1 MARRWNVDRRTAT
14 TRNGN
19 RSRRS
24 SRNLHGRPARPIHS
38 VRTDGGSDS
47 ACGRGGSAYNRIV
60 TKKSAVEQNAGPA
73 EALSKS
79 ARTRSRILNA
89 AAHVLSVKGYAGT
102 RLSDV
107 AEYAEL
113 QAPAI
118 YYYFPSRED
127 LIEEVMYA
135 GIADMRRHLQA
146 ALDALPPET
155 SPIDKIL
162 AAVEAHLRHEL
173 ELSDYASASIRNA
186 GQMPERLRAR
196 QLKEEVAYGR
206 IWRRLFDEA
215 RADGQLRDD
224 LDARLAQ
231 LLVIGALNWCAE
243 WFDPRRSSVDTVV
256 SNAQVLV
263 RNGLSAP
270 RPIRHT
276 RNAPAGR

>member
-1 MARRWNVDRRTAT
+1 MRVTEVDDQAPNPLGTGA
-14 TRNGN
+14 
-19 RSRRS
+19 
-24 SRNLHGRPARPIHS
+24 
-38 VRTDGGSDS
+38 DC
-47 ACGRGGSAYNRIV
+47 ACGCGCFAYNQIV
-60 TKKSAVEQNAGPA
+60 AKKSVVRQGAAPA
-73 EALSKS
+73 DALPKS

-113 QAPAI
+113 RAPAI

-127 LIEEVMYA
+127 LIEEVMYS
-135 GIADMRRHLQA
+135 GIADMRSHLQA
-146 ALDALPPET
+146 ALDALPAET
-155 SPIDKIL
+155 SAIDKIL

-186 GQMPERLRAR
+186 GQIPERLRAR
-196 QLKEEVAYGR
+196 QLKEEAAYGR

-224 LDARLAQ
+224 LNARLAQ

-263 RNGLSAP
+263 RNGLSAAP
-270 RPIRHT
+270 RSSPPAKRRGNI
-276 RNAPAGR
+276 AAGR

>member
-1 MARRWNVDRRTAT
+1 M
-14 TRNGN
+14 
-19 RSRRS
+19 
-24 SRNLHGRPARPIHS
+24 
-38 VRTDGGSDS
+38 GG
-47 ACGRGGSAYNRIV
+47 CPGFTYNRIV
-60 TKKSAVEQNAGPA
+60 AKKLAVDPDATSDDA
-73 EALSKS
+73 VSKS

-89 AAHVLSVKGYAGT
+89 AAHILSVKGYAGT

-118 YYYFPSRED
+118 YYYFPSRDD

-135 GIADMRRHLQA
+135 GIADMRKHLQGV
-146 ALDALPPET
+146 LDALPPEA
-155 SPIDKIL
+155 SPMDKIL

-186 GQMPERLRAR
+186 GQIPERLRAR
-196 QLKEEVAYGR
+196 QLKEESAYGR

-215 RADGQLRDD
+215 RADGQLRSD

-231 LLVIGALNWCAE
+231 LLVMGALNWSAE
-243 WFDPRRSSVDTVV
+243 WFDPRRSSVDTIV

-263 RNGLSAP
+263 RNGLSPTPPAS
-270 RPIRHT
+270 RQTKRT
-276 RNAPAGR
+276 RKAAAG

>member
-1 MARRWNVDRRTAT
+1 M
-14 TRNGN
+14 
-19 RSRRS
+19 
-24 SRNLHGRPARPIHS
+24 LPGRF
-38 VRTDGGSDS
+38 T
-47 ACGRGGSAYNRIV
+47 YNRIV
-60 TKKSAVEQNAGPA
+60 AKKSD

-79 ARTRSRILNA
+79 ARTRSRILNS

-107 AEYAEL
+107 ADHAEL

-146 ALDALPPET
+146 ALDTLPPET
-155 SPIDKIL
+155 SAIDKIMT
-162 AAVEAHLRHEL
+162 AVEAHLRHEL

-196 QLKEEVAYGR
+196 QLKEEAAYGR
-206 IWRRLFDEA
+206 IWRRLFDAA

-263 RNGLSAP
+263 RNGLSA
-270 RPIRHT
+270 
-276 RNAPAGR
+276 APAAARSAKRTRKAAAGR

>member
-1 MARRWNVDRRTAT
+1 M
-14 TRNGN
+14 
-19 RSRRS
+19 
-24 SRNLHGRPARPIHS
+24 
-38 VRTDGGSDS
+38 GG
-47 ACGRGGSAYNRIV
+47 CPGFTYYRIV
-60 TKKSAVEQNAGPA
+60 PKKSAVNPDAA
-73 EALSKS
+73 FAAVAAKS

-146 ALDALPPET
+146 ALEALPPET

-196 QLKEEVAYGR
+196 QLKEEAAYGR

-215 RADGQLRDD
+215 AANGQLRSD

-231 LLVIGALNWCAE
+231 LLVIGALNWSAE
-243 WFDPRRSSVDTVV
+243 WFDRGRSSVDPIV
-256 SNAQVLV
+256 SNAHVLD
-263 RNGLSAP
+263 RKHIA
-270 RPIRHT
+270 H
-276 RNAPAGR
+276 

>member
-1 MARRWNVDRRTAT
+1 MARKP
-14 TRNGN
+14 
-19 RSRRS
+19 RSKT
-24 SRNLHGRPARPIHS
+24 GA
-38 VRTDGGSDS
+38 
-47 ACGRGGSAYNRIV
+47 A
-60 TKKSAVEQNAGPA
+60 A
-73 EALSKS
+73 ESESKS
-79 ARTRSRILNA
+79 ARTRARILDA

-107 AEYAEL
+107 AEYAEV

-118 YYYFPSRED
+118 YYYFASRDD

-135 GIADMRRHLQA
+135 GIAEMGRHLRGV
-146 ALDALPPET
+146 LDALPPDA

-162 AAVEAHLRHEL
+162 AAVEAHLRHQL

-186 GQMPERLRAR
+186 GQIPEHLRTR
-196 QLKEEVAYGR
+196 QLKEEAGYGR

-224 LDARLAQ
+224 LDARLAP
-231 LLVIGALNWCAE
+231 LLVIGALNWCTE

-263 RNGLSAP
+263 RNGLSAAP
-270 RPIRHT
+270 PVSRLIKRT
-276 RNAPAGR
+276 RKTAAGR

>member
-1 MARRWNVDRRTAT
+1 MA
-14 TRNGN
+14 
-19 RSRRS
+19 
-24 SRNLHGRPARPIHS
+24 
-38 VRTDGGSDS
+38 
-47 ACGRGGSAYNRIV
+47 
-60 TKKSAVEQNAGPA
+60 KKSAAKQIATSD
-73 EALSKS
+73 EAVSKS

-118 YYYFPSRED
+118 YYYFASRDD

-135 GIADMRRHLQA
+135 GIADMRRNLQD

-155 SPIDKIL
+155 SPLDKIL
-162 AAVEAHLRHEL
+162 TAVEAHLRHEL

-186 GQMPERLRAR
+186 GQIPEPLRAR
-196 QLKEEVAYGR
+196 QLKEEAAYGR

-215 RADGQLRDD
+215 RADGQLRSD
-224 LDARLAQ
+224 LDARHAQ
-231 LLVIGALNWCAE
+231 LLVLGALNWSAE
-243 WFDPRRSSVDTVV
+243 WFDPRRSSVDTIV

-263 RNGLSAP
+263 RNGLSPAP
-270 RPIRHT
+270 SASRVTKRT
-276 RNAPAGR
+276 RKAAAGR

>member
-1 MARRWNVDRRTAT
+1 MRT
-14 TRNGN
+14 
-19 RSRRS
+19 
-24 SRNLHGRPARPIHS
+24 H
-38 VRTDGGSDS
+38 GGSDS

-196 QLKEEVAYGR
+196 QLKEEAAYGR

-270 RPIRHT
+270 RPIRRT
-276 RNAPAGR
+276 RKAPAGR